1 MPPRTFTPEEANAAL
16 DEVRPLAERMVRH
29 GRALARAQDR
39 QAELQSRIAGNG
51 SHIRPDE
58 PSRLAAVVDREAAGL
73 ARCIERLHGLGVLVK
88 DVQHGLLD
96 FPALRGDALGGEE
109 HVLLCWHVG
118 EPEVAYWHGLEDG
131 FAGRKPLPL

>member
-1 MPPRTFTPEEANAAL
+1 VPPRTFTPEEANAAL

-29 GRALARAQDR
+29 GRGLARAQSR

-58 PSRLAAVVDREAAGL
+58 PSRLAAAVDREAAGL

-96 FPALRGDALGGEE
+96 FPALRGEE
-109 HVLLCWHVG
+109 EVLLCWHVG
-118 EPEVAYWHGLEDG
+118 EDEVAYWHGLEDG